1 MSLQFKGGRFV
12 TSDAR
17 VQPTLSSELIVKDF
31 LFLNYSFVWGSST
44 YFKYFAEKGHSVDIA
59 NERTYLSYLANPNV
73 SYKNI
78 VVYLHESSQLAAIND
93 YVDRHPGS
101 FLIQHD
107 DTDSE
112 QILHW
117 TRREPD
123 LYMRREQTRDTRRTT
138 PSPMYPFHFPMN
150 SIAVP
155 SEKVYDVCFVGTM
168 TSQRRMAFAQKLK
181 KLSEGSLRHLRWYI
195 DVKDYPGWVPGYA
208 SEGFASAANKSKI
221 GLHYFGNSYDATRI
235 WEVLSCDTAL
245 LMPALRCVIPEQP
258 LALDAYE
265 QMADDFSDL
274 EEKILGLLENDRWK
288 EVAKR
293 GLEEYNAYHTREKC
307 CEYYYAT
314 VMRHCQT

>member
-17 VQPTLSSELIVKDF
+17 VQPTLSSDPIVKDF

-150 SIAVP
+150 PIAVP

-181 KLSEGSLRHLRWYI
+181 EL
-195 DVKDYPGWVPGYA
+195 

-274 EEKILGLLENDRWK
+274 EEKILGLLENNRWK